1 MGLEF
6 IRKVTANYVQKRD
19 SSRAL
24 TDLNSLWERNNP
36 DRVVELFCGQLHDPS
51 TGLEPG
57 YRLLL
62 KFDSEVDAA
71 ILQNGREIG
80 KLDPTEA
87 KEISRRMKES
97 GRTSGMLDVLIH
109 EAQDFSGNFKIK
121 AAEPGEIH
129 EP

>member
-24 TDLNSLWERNNP
+24 KDPHSLWEHKNP
-36 DRVVELFCGQLHDPS
+36 DSVVELFSGQLHDPL

-62 KFDSEVDAA
+62 KFDSEAEAA

-80 KLDPTEA
+80 KLDPNEA
-87 KEISRRMKES
+87 KEIARRMKES
-97 GRTSGMLDVLIH
+97 GKTSGMLDVLIH
-109 EAQDFSGNFKIK
+109 EAQDFSGTFKIK
-121 AAEPGEIH
+121 PAEPGEIS